1 MNRFLKVLVVGVF
14 LVIAAPS
21 WAIMSG
27 NPVGVMKE
35 EAEHN
40 QGQLSLETNFIFESD
55 ISPDNSDNN
64 QTEEGQ
70 WVFLKGTVNVND
82 FLDFYVRLGT
92 SHLEHKDTT
101 ADIEE
106 KMEWGFAFGGG
117 FMLRLYEY
125 EPWGFKLILD
135 GQYYGTCPDI
145 EEVKFV
151 ADGSTVDIYSASY
164 KYKENNIQTSLL
176 SQLKAGP
183 FFPYIGV
190 TFAHREISNK
200 FTVNSVEY
208 DLSGENKNKVGITA
222 GFDFPFDWEDIISGT
237 GILSVEGRFFDEFGV
252 SVGLTN
258 RF

>member
-1 MNRFLKVLVVGVF
+1 MNILFKILVVGVF

-27 NPVGVMKE
+27 NPVGIMKE
-35 EAEHN
+35 EVEHN
-40 QGQLSLETNFIFESD
+40 QGQLSIETNFVFESD
-55 ISPDNSDNN
+55 ISPDKSDNN
-64 QTEEGQ
+64 QVEEGQ
-70 WVFLKGTVNVND
+70 WFFVKGTANVND

-92 SHLEHKDTT
+92 SYLEHKDTT
-101 ADIEE
+101 ADIVE
-106 KMEWGFAFGGG
+106 KMEWGLAFGGG

-125 EPWGFKLILD
+125 EPCGFKLILD
-135 GQYYGTCPDI
+135 GQYYGSFPDI
-145 EEVKFV
+145 GEVKVV
-151 ADGSTVDIYSASY
+151 ADTYTGDIHSASY
-164 KYKENNIQTSLL
+164 KESNIQTSLL

-190 TFAHREISNK
+190 VFAHREISNK
-200 FTVNSVEY
+200 FTVNSVDY
-208 DLSGENKNKVGITA
+208 NLSGENKNKVGIRV

-237 GILSVEGRFFDEFGV
+237 GILSVEGRYFDEFGV